1 MKSSWLFARGERRRR
16 TRKCE
21 PTSIEDTNI
30 PNRRVIEMKTNDKN
44 INFETTI
51 FKQGHSVAT
60 VIPKPCAD
68 YLGLK
73 PGDRLK
79 ISATKVEG

>member
-1 MKSSWLFARGERRRR
+1 
-16 TRKCE
+16 
-21 PTSIEDTNI
+21 
-30 PNRRVIEMKTNDKN
+30 MKTNDKN

-51 FKQGHSVAT
+51 FKQGHSIAT

-79 ISATKVEG
+79 ISATRVESKVGVK